1 MAATLL
7 AAGAEGKRGA
17 LPNSRILLHQPH
29 IQQGL
34 SGQVSGVKIYAIGYI
49 INKRTDK
56 PR

>member
-34 SGQVSGVKIYAIGYI
+34 IGQVSGVKIYATGYI
-49 INKRTDK
+49 ITKRTDK